1 MTKVTVIPS
10 TKNQHTQL
18 PLNSHTLRRVAAY
31 SRVSTLTDEQ
41 YTSYEAQVSYYK
53 KFIQE
58 RNDWT
63 YIDVY
68 ADEGLSGTSTKK
80 RTQFT
85 QMITDALEGKIDLI
99 ITKSISRFARNTLD
113 TISFVRKLKDKGI
126 EVYFEKEN
134 LWTLDP
140 KSELILTIMASIA
153 QEESRSISQ
162 NVTWGKRVSFQ
173 QGKVSF
179 AYKNF
184 LGYKKEDDKLVID
197 EDQAVIVR
205 LIYQM
210 FLVEG
215 KTASGIANYLKSQHI
230 KTPAGKTNWTKNTVN
245 SILTNEKYKGDALLQ
260 KTYTE
265 NYLEHKV
272 VKNNGQIPKYYVEN
286 NHPAII
292 DRDTWDQVQIEIERR
307 ENIGA
312 HYSSTDIFAS
322 KLICGDCGGFYG
334 KKKWHSN
341 SKYSRFVHQCN
352 RKFEKGKPK
361 CQTPNL
367 TEKDIKLKFIEAYNL
382 TMKDKQRILN
392 DADGIITAL
401 TDTAQIDNEIK
412 SLSNE
417 LDVITELLRKL
428 IKDNS
433 KSNMSIEEYDRK
445 FNELKARYERLEC
458 EQKELINKKDDEESR
473 VLTIKKYLSDLIKSE
488 DRMSKRNDLFLTMI
502 VESATFFREE
512 RIIIKLHEGER
523 ANERLC
529 DHIKI

>member
-1 MTKVTVIPS
+1 MIKVTVIPS

-31 SRVSTLTDEQ
+31 ARVSTLTDEQ

-68 ADEGLSGTSTKK
+68 ADEGFSGTSTKK

-85 QMITDALEGKIDLI
+85 QMITNALEGKIDLI

-184 LGYKKEDDKLVID
+184 LGYKKVDDKLVID
-197 EDQAVIVR
+197 KEQAVIVR

-265 NYLEHKV
+265 NYLDHKI
-272 VKNNGQIPKYYVEN
+272 VKNDGQIPKYYVEN

-307 ENIGA
+307 EQIGA
-312 HYSSTDIFAS
+312 QYSSSDVFAS
-322 KLICGDCGGFYG
+322 KLICEDCGGFYG

-341 SKYSRFVHQCN
+341 SKYSRFVYQCN
-352 RKFEKGKPK
+352 RKFDKGKET
-361 CQTPNL
+361 CHTPHIM
-367 TEKDIKLKFIEAYNL
+367 EEDIKLKFIETYNL
-382 TMKDKQRILN
+382 TMKDKKRIIQDSIEMITMLIDTKQLDKEIENHN
-392 DADGIITAL
+392 D
-401 TDTAQIDNEIK
+401 
-412 SLSNE
+412 
-417 LDVITELLRKL
+417 ELLVISELLNKL
-428 IKDNS
+428 IKENS
-433 KSNMSIEEYDRK
+433 KSSMTQDDYNKK
-445 FNELKARYERLEC
+445 FAELTNRYERTQE
-458 EQKELINKKDDEESR
+458 KHNELIKARDNKKVQALSLKSFISNLKRVDD
-473 VLTIKKYLSDLIKSE
+473 KLSEWNEPVWMLLVKNAIIHRDKSIT
-488 DRMSKRNDLFLTMI
+488 FQLTM
-502 VESATFFREE
+502 EMKS
-512 RIIIKLHEGER
+512 
-523 ANERLC
+523 
-529 DHIKI
+529 

>member
-31 SRVSTLTDEQ
+31 ARVSTLTDEQ

-58 RNDWT
+58 RNDWL
-63 YIDVY
+63 YMNVY

-85 QMITDALEGKIDLI
+85 QMISDALEGKIDLI

-184 LGYKKEDDKLVID
+184 LGYKKVDDKLIID

-205 LIYQM
+205 LIYRM

-215 KTASGIANYLKSQHI
+215 KTASGIVNYLKSQHI

-265 NYLEHKV
+265 NYLEHKI

-307 ENIGA
+307 EKIGA
-312 HYSSTDIFAS
+312 HYSSTDVFSS
-322 KLICGDCGGFYG
+322 KLMCGDCGGFYG
-334 KKKWHSN
+334 KKKWHSS
-341 SKYSRFVHQCN
+341 SKYSRFIYQCN

-367 TEKDIKLKFIEAYNL
+367 TEEEIKLKFIEAYNL
-382 TMKDKQRILN
+382 TMKDKQRILDDTN
-392 DADGIITAL
+392 EVIKVL
-401 TDTAQIDNEIK
+401 TDTKQLDNEIK
-412 SLSNE
+412 SLNNE
-417 LDVITELLRKL
+417 LNVLTDLINRLIKENSKTLMNNDEYNNKYTELT
-428 IKDNS
+428 
-433 KSNMSIEEYDRK
+433 
-445 FNELKARYERLEC
+445 ARYE
-458 EQKELINKKDDEESR
+458 QKEKNLENLIHTREYKNDQ
-473 VLTIKKYLSDLIKSE
+473 VIKMNLFKEIVIKSKSKLSDWNEQLWMLSVENITIQ
-488 DRMSKRNDLFLTMI
+488 NDKTLHF
-502 VESATFFREE
+502 
-512 RIIIKLHEGER
+512 KL
-523 ANERLC
+523 
-529 DHIKI
+529 KIG

>member
-31 SRVSTLTDEQ
+31 ARVSTLTDEQ

-184 LGYKKEDDKLVID
+184 LGYKKVDDKLVID

-215 KTASGIANYLKSQHI
+215 KTASGIANYLKAQQI
-230 KTPAGKTNWTKNTVN
+230 KTPAGKTNWTKNTVI

-265 NYLEHKV
+265 NYLEHKI
-272 VKNNGQIPKYYVEN
+272 VKNDGQIPKYYVEN
-286 NHPAII
+286 NHPAIV
-292 DRDTWDQVQIEIERR
+292 DRDTWDQVQIEMKRR
-307 ENIGA
+307 EKIGA

-341 SKYSRFVHQCN
+341 SKYSRFVYQCN
-352 RKFEKGKPK
+352 RKFEKGKET
-361 CQTPNL
+361 CHTPNL
-367 TEKDIKLKFIEAYNL
+367 MEDDIKLKFIEAYNL
-382 TMKDKQRILN
+382 TIKDKQQILDDTN
-392 DADGIITAL
+392 EVIKVL
-401 TDTAQIDNEIK
+401 TDTVQLDHEIE
-412 SLSNE
+412 SLNNE
-417 LDVITELLRKL
+417 LNVLAELMNRLIIENSKVLMNNNEYENRYTELTT
-428 IKDNS
+428 
-433 KSNMSIEEYDRK
+433 
-445 FNELKARYERLEC
+445 RYEQTKKNLENC
-458 EQKELINKKDDEESR
+458 IGTRKYKNDHAIKMNLFRDSISKFESKLSQWNGQLWMLLVEDATIYNNKPMHFKINH
-473 VLTIKKYLSDLIKSE
+473 
-488 DRMSKRNDLFLTMI
+488 
-502 VESATFFREE
+502 
-512 RIIIKLHEGER
+512 RISIGY
-523 ANERLC
+523 
-529 DHIKI
+529 DM

>member
-1 MTKVTVIPS
+1 MTRVTVIPS

-31 SRVSTLTDEQ
+31 ARVSTLTDEQ

-184 LGYKKEDDKLVID
+184 LGYKKVDDKLVID

-210 FLVEG
+210 FLVKG

-265 NYLEHKV
+265 NYLEHKI
-272 VKNNGQIPKYYVEN
+272 VKNDGQIPKYYVEN

-292 DRDTWDQVQIEIERR
+292 DRDTWDQVQIEIQRR
-307 ENIGA
+307 ESIGA
-312 HYSSTDIFAS
+312 HYSSTDIFSS

-341 SKYSRFVHQCN
+341 SKYSRFIYQCN

-367 TEKDIKLKFIEAYNL
+367 TEEEIKLKFIEAYNL
-382 TMKDKQRILN
+382 TMKDKQRII
-392 DADGIITAL
+392 DDTIEVIKVL
-401 TDTAQIDNEIK
+401 TDTEQLDHEIE
-412 SLSNE
+412 SLNDE
-417 LDVITELLRKL
+417 LSVLT
-428 IKDNS
+428 
-433 KSNMSIEEYDRK
+433 
-445 FNELKARYERLEC
+445 
-458 EQKELINKKDDEESR
+458 ELINRLIKENSKTLMNNDEYDNKYNELTTRYEQTKNNLENLISTRNYRNDQAIKMNLFKDSISKSESE
-473 VLTIKKYLSDLIKSE
+473 LSDWNAHIWMLLVENATMHNDKSVYFKINDIRLIGQDMENK
-488 DRMSKRNDLFLTMI
+488 
-502 VESATFFREE
+502 
-512 RIIIKLHEGER
+512 
-523 ANERLC
+523 
-529 DHIKI
+529 

>member
-31 SRVSTLTDEQ
+31 ARVSTLTDEQ

-53 KFIQE
+53 RFIQE
-58 RNDWT
+58 RNDWI
-63 YIDVY
+63 YMNVY

-85 QMITDALEGKIDLI
+85 QMISDALEGKIDLI

-184 LGYKKEDDKLVID
+184 LGYKKVDDKLVID

-205 LIYQM
+205 LIYRM

-215 KTASGIANYLKSQHI
+215 KTASGIVNYLIAQNI

-265 NYLEHKV
+265 NYLEHKI
-272 VKNNGQIPKYYVEN
+272 VKNDGQIPKYYVEN

-292 DRDTWDQVQIEIERR
+292 DRDTWDQVQIEIKRR

-312 HYSSTDIFAS
+312 HYSSSDIFSS

-341 SKYSRFVHQCN
+341 SKYSRFIYQCN

-367 TEKDIKLKFIEAYNL
+367 TEEEIKLKFIEAYNL
-382 TMKDKQRILN
+382 TMDDKQRILDDTN
-392 DADGIITAL
+392 EVIKILTNTAEL
-401 TDTAQIDNEIK
+401 DSEIER
-412 SLSNE
+412 LNNE
-417 LDVITELLRKL
+417 LAVITELTNRL
-428 IKDNS
+428 IKENS
-433 KSNMSIEEYDRK
+433 KTFMNNDEYENK
-445 FNELKARYERLEC
+445 Y
-458 EQKELINKKDDEESR
+458 KELTERDEQTKKLNEELTDARENRKTQELNMKVFLANLSKVEDKITEWNESIWMLLVKNAVFHDDNRITFNLKNNKQ
-473 VLTIKKYLSDLIKSE
+473 IKS
-488 DRMSKRNDLFLTMI
+488 
-502 VESATFFREE
+502 
-512 RIIIKLHEGER
+512 
-523 ANERLC
+523 
-529 DHIKI
+529 

>member
-31 SRVSTLTDEQ
+31 ARVSTLTDEQ

-63 YIDVY
+63 YINVY

-85 QMITDALEGKIDLI
+85 QMISDALKGKIDLI

-134 LWTLDP
+134 LWSLDP

-184 LGYKKEDDKLVID
+184 LGYKKVDDKLVID

-205 LIYQM
+205 LIYRM

-215 KTASGIANYLKSQHI
+215 KTASGIANYLKAQHI

-265 NYLEHKV
+265 NYLEHKI
-272 VKNNGQIPKYYVEN
+272 VKNDGQIPKYYVEN

-292 DRDTWDQVQIEIERR
+292 DKDTWDQVQIEIKRR

-312 HYSSTDIFAS
+312 HYSSTDVFSS
-322 KLICGDCGGFYG
+322 KLMCGDCGGFYG

-341 SKYSRFVHQCN
+341 SKYSRFIYQCN

-367 TEKDIKLKFIEAYNL
+367 TEEEIKLKFIEEYNL
-382 TMKDKQRILN
+382 TMKDKQRIIDDTN
-392 DADGIITAL
+392 EVIKVL
-401 TDTAQIDNEIK
+401 TDTEQIDHEIK
-412 SLSNE
+412 SLNSE
-417 LDVITELLRKL
+417 LNVLVELMNRLIKENSKTFMNNDEYDNKYTELTTRYEKTKKNLENLINTRKYKNDQAIKMNLFNKSIRKSNCRLSDWNEQIWMLLVNTATIYRSKL
-428 IKDNS
+428 IT
-433 KSNMSIEEYDRK
+433 
-445 FNELKARYERLEC
+445 
-458 EQKELINKKDDEESR
+458 IN
-473 VLTIKKYLSDLIKSE
+473 
-488 DRMSKRNDLFLTMI
+488 F
-502 VESATFFREE
+502 
-512 RIIIKLHEGER
+512 
-523 ANERLC
+523 
-529 DHIKI
+529 KI